1 MPRAWNC
8 FSMILALTALPACG
22 SNSAAPTKAP
32 GFRSEITNG
41 PETSGMNEATPAV
54 TNYTA
59 ITAQLLAAAEPFES
73 LTETAFSATPATRW
87 KAIDAAEKAAKGIAD
102 IVPHTI
108 SIKLADHL
116 MAVRS
121 ANAAEKPSDVAL
133 ASIEG
138 FRTLVSAVPG
148 SPAIPVDVSLLD
160 YAGFRYDADAQAA
173 STSASARH
181 SLCVSGPT
189 CWAPSFCARRMG
201 GPLLCTR

>member
-1 MPRAWNC
+1 
-8 FSMILALTALPACG
+8 
-22 SNSAAPTKAP
+22 
-32 GFRSEITNG
+32 
-41 PETSGMNEATPAV
+41 MNEATPAV